1 MIALPC
7 LGEPLFWFSTASG
20 LYRKSSRVE
29 SSWTTFVDESDGIS
43 VYGFSGLQ
51 CYAMCWMDAAVDSFV
66 LLLFLLF

>member
-1 MIALPC
+1 
-7 LGEPLFWFSTASG
+7 
-20 LYRKSSRVE
+20 
-29 SSWTTFVDESDGIS
+29 VDESDGIS